1 MTTTRPQPA
10 PNRATSTPT
19 QMRAIVQDTYGNAD
33 TLHFAEVPVPTPGAG
48 EVLLAVH
55 AAGLNRGT
63 WHLMTGLPYVMRL
76 MGFGLRRP
84 AQRAPGTD
92 VAGRIIAVG
101 EGVDD
106 LTVGDEVMGIAVGAF
121 APYAIA
127 RAEKL
132 VLRPATLP
140 VEKAAAVAISGI
152 TAYQAVHVAGRVTA
166 GQRVLVLGASG
177 GVGAWVTQLAHAAG
191 AHVTGVASATKAQ
204 FVLELG
210 AERVIDY
217 ATTEPTSGTDRY
229 DVIIDMGGRRPLRK
243 LRRILTKTGTLVIVG
258 GEGGGRIGG
267 GFGRQLLAAA
277 LSPLVSQQLLMVMS
291 NEHRDVLEPVAAA
304 IAQGTITPAVT
315 SSYPLDSVVDA
326 MTDLAEGRVSGSAV
340 LRIGEES

>member
-1 MTTTRPQPA
+1 MTSTHPQPA
-10 PNRATSTPT
+10 ASSAAATPT
-19 QMRAIVQDTYGNAD
+19 RMRAVVQDRYGNAD
-33 TLHFAEVPVPTPGAG
+33 ALHFADVAVPTPGPG

-84 AQRAPGTD
+84 AQRIPGAD
-92 VAGRIIAVG
+92 VAGRIIALG

-106 LTVGDEVMGIAVGAF
+106 FTVGDEVLGIAVGAF

-127 RAEKL
+127 RADKL
-132 VLRPATLP
+132 VQRPAQLP
-140 VEKAAAVAISGI
+140 AEKAAAVAISGI
-152 TAYQAVHVAGRVTA
+152 TAHQAVHEQGRVAA

-191 AHVTGVASATKAQ
+191 AHVTGVASAAKADL
-204 FVLELG
+204 VLGLG
-210 AERVIDY
+210 ADRVLDY
-217 ATTEPTSGTDRY
+217 ATTEPTAGTDRY

-243 LRRILTKTGTLVIVG
+243 LRRILTKNGTLVIVG
-258 GEGGGRIGG
+258 GEGGGPIGG

-277 LSPLVSQQLLMVMS
+277 LSNVVSQRLTMVMAA
-291 NEHRDVLEPVAAA
+291 EHRDALAPVVAA
-304 IAQGTITPAVT
+304 IAEGTITPAV
-315 SSYPLDSVVDA
+315 SSIYSLDSVADA
-326 MTDLAEGRVSGSAV
+326 MTDLVGGSVRGAAV
-340 LRIGEES
+340 LRIGDGS